1 MTFCKL
7 NVTLLFFSI
16 SYSEIHG
23 IKERNAFVSTIQ
35 KAQMLI
41 LRMFLLK
48 PNYVVLNIIRELLSG
63 TGLSGKAWIWTC
75 VLLDWG
81 FIKRLVSNFEKWVQH
96 KYNYKVSVLT
106 CVSEVWGWM
115 RRCRFIWEIRASLG
129 PLFITSTQCHC
140 YYLHHHHHHASYF
153 KRIRKNK
160 RTYDYTI
167 SQRKFQFGIFL
178 QKSLFRML
186 FCSSYRNEKEHDSE
200 QRFWYQ
206 PLRQF

>member
-1 MTFCKL
+1 MWIYC
-7 NVTLLFFSI
+7 FFAI

-115 RRCRFIWEIRASLG
+115 RRCRFIWEIRASSG
-129 PLFITSTQCHC
+129 PLFITPTQCH

-153 KRIRKNK
+153 KRIRKNRGRMIILSHK
-160 RTYDYTI
+160 GN
-167 SQRKFQFGIFL
+167 SSSEFFS
-178 QKSLFRML
+178 KSLYL
-186 FCSSYRNEKEHDSE
+186 ECSYVLLTEMRRNMTQSRDSDTN
-200 QRFWYQ
+200 
-206 PLRQF
+206 P